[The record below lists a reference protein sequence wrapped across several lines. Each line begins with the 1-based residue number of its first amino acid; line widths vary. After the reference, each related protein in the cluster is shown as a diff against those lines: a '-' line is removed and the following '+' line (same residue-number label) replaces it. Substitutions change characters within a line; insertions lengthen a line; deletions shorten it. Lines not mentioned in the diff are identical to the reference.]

1 MAFPGAT
8 DTSRSMP
15 NPHPGPEQVYQNTEA
30 ARVVVNR
37 MADMLD
43 GLAETEIP
51 VPRSEWSVGEH
62 GAHIAFTNIGF
73 GMFAMG
79 LEYLHGDGT
88 RAGLAE
94 ANDVALIG
102 FPERDGT
109 ALAHHLR
116 TAVETFIGAVRA
128 APADEEV
135 PSPLGWMPR
144 GTLSSYFL
152 IHNLMH
158 GCAISSG
165 LNKDFPFEP
174 HHLELVW
181 PLIVHAFPNFVNRNA
196 ARGVTGTVRISAPG
210 AFEGAFQ
217 MESSNLTVLPA
228 PTGPVDCTVEAE
240 PTHLFLVMIKILTV
254 GEAVELEQM
263 KVSGSQP
270 DLFAR
275 MMNAIEVP

>member
-1 MAFPGAT
+1 MTFSG
-8 DTSRSMP
+8 TSEAARSMP
-15 NPHPGPEQVYQNTEA
+15 SPHPGPEQVYQNTEA
-30 ARVVVNR
+30 ARSVVNR

-43 GLAETEIP
+43 GLSSTDIA
-51 VPRSEWSVGEH
+51 VPRSEWTVGEH
-62 GAHIAFTNIGF
+62 GAHIAFANIGF

-79 LEYLHGDGT
+79 LEYPHGDGT
-88 RAGLAE
+88 KAGLAE
-94 ANDVALIG
+94 ANDVALVG

-109 ALAHHLR
+109 TLAQHLR
-116 TAVETFIGAVRA
+116 TAVETFIAAVRA
-128 APADEEV
+128 SSPDEEV

-144 GTLSSYFL
+144 GTLTSYFL

-181 PLIVHAFPNFVNRNA
+181 PLIVHAFPSFVNPNA
-196 ARGVTGTVRISAPG
+196 ARGVTGTVRVSAPG

-217 MESSNLTVLPA
+217 LESSQLTVLPA
-228 PTGPVDCTVEAE
+228 PTGPVDCVVESE

-254 GEAVELEQM
+254 QEAVELGQM
-263 KVSGSQP
+263 KVSGSNP
-270 DLFAR
+270 ELFAR
-275 MMNAIEVP
+275 MMHAIEVP

>member
-1 MAFPGAT
+1 MTFPGTTEA
-8 DTSRSMP
+8 SRTMP

-30 ARVVVNR
+30 ARSVVNK
-37 MADMLD
+37 MADMLE
-43 GLAETEIP
+43 GLPSTDIA
-51 VPRSEWSVGEH
+51 VPRSEWTVGEH
-62 GAHIAFTNIGF
+62 GAHIAFANIGF

-79 LEYLHGDGT
+79 LEYPHGDGT

-94 ANDVALIG
+94 ANDIALVG
-102 FPERDGT
+102 FPERDGM
-109 ALAHHLR
+109 ALAQHLR
-116 TAVETFIGAVRA
+116 TAVETFIAAVRA
-128 APADEEV
+128 ASPDEEV

-174 HHLELVW
+174 QHLQLVW
-181 PLIVHAFPNFVNRNA
+181 PLIVHAFPSFVRADA
-196 ARGVTGTVRISAPG
+196 ARGVTGTVRVSAPG

-217 MESSNLTVLPA
+217 MESSQLTVLPA
-228 PTGPVDCTVEAE
+228 PTGPVDCLVESE

-254 GEAVELEQM
+254 QEAVDLGHM
-263 KVSGSQP
+263 KVSGANP
-270 DLFAR
+270 ELFGR